1 MKTTVLQT
9 GQIVIPKKLRES
21 LGLDTGQVLECWE
34 EQGRLVAAKAPVADP
49 VASVYGILKLGRPTD
64 EVITELR
71 GPAGPADEAA
81 APARKQRTPRAKGR
95 R

>member
-1 MKTTVLQT
+1 MKTTVSQT

-64 EVITELR
+64 EVIAELR
-71 GPAGPADEAA
+71 GPADDAP
-81 APARKQRTPRAKGR
+81 APARRQRTPRAKGR